1 MTRGAKAPRFAGGRL
16 APGLRLATHNVRGIM
31 GGSLTSLKK
40 VHQLFGIWWT
50 QLRLDIVCVQEVCVA
65 ADATNRQR
73 SVQQALDAAAQRRGH
88 PGYSIHW
95 SCNTESAR

>member
-1 MTRGAKAPRFAGGRL
+1 MARGAKAPRFAGGRL
-16 APGLRLATHNVRGIM
+16 DPGLRLATHNVRGIM

-50 QLRLDIVCVQEVCVA
+50 LDIVCVQEVMIT

-95 SCNTESAR
+95 GCNA